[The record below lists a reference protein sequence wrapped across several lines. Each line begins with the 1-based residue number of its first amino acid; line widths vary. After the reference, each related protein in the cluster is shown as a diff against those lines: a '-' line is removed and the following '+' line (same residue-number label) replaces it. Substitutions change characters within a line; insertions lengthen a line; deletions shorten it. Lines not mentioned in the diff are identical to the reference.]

1 MFIKRLVVGELGA
14 NCYLLAGCEG
24 KEAVIIDPGGDA
36 ELILNALR
44 ENSLLPTYIIN
55 THGHVD
61 HTLANSSL
69 AKATS
74 AKILI
79 HREDAKMLSD
89 SRANLSA
96 WFNQEITSSADEL
109 LEDGQIVAIG
119 DLGIEVIHTPGHTR
133 GGVCLK
139 VKDSVFTGDTLF
151 ASGIGRTDLPGGD
164 YKTLLDSIHQK
175 LLTLPDETTIYPGHG
190 ESSTIGQERR
200 ENPFL

>member
-1 MFIKRLVVGELGA
+1 VVGELGA
-14 NCYLLAGCEG
+14 NCYLLASEEG
-24 KEAVIIDPGGDA
+24 KEAVVIDPGGDA

-44 ENSLLPTYIIN
+44 ENCLLPTYIIN

-89 SRANLSA
+89 PEANLSG

-109 LEDGQIVAIG
+109 LENGQIIEVSN
-119 DLGIEVIHTPGHTR
+119 LKIEVIHTPGHTR
-133 GGVCLK
+133 GGICLK
-139 VKDSVFTGDTLF
+139 VKDKVFTGDTLF

-164 YKTLLDSIHQK
+164 YKTLLDSIRQK
-175 LLTLPDETTIYPGHG
+175 LLTLPDETIIYPGHG
-190 ESSTIGQERR
+190 ESSTIGQERK

>member
-14 NCYLLAGCEG
+14 NCYLLASEEG
-24 KEAVIIDPGGDA
+24 KEAVVIDPGGDA

-44 ENSLLPTYIIN
+44 ENCLLPTYIIN

-89 SRANLSA
+89 PEANLSG

-109 LEDGQIVAIG
+109 LENGQIIEVSN
-119 DLGIEVIHTPGHTR
+119 LKIEVIHTPGHTR
-133 GGVCLK
+133 GGICLK
-139 VKDSVFTGDTLF
+139 VKDKVFTGDTLF

-164 YKTLLDSIHQK
+164 YKTLLDSIRQK
-175 LLTLPDETTIYPGHG
+175 LLTLPDETIIYPGHG

>member
-14 NCYLLAGCEG
+14 NCYLLASEEG
-24 KEAVIIDPGGDA
+24 KEAVVIDPGGDA

-44 ENSLLPTYIIN
+44 ENCLLPTYIIN

-89 SRANLSA
+89 PEANLSG

-109 LEDGQIVAIG
+109 LENGQIIEVSN
-119 DLGIEVIHTPGHTR
+119 LKIEVIHTPGHTR
-133 GGVCLK
+133 GGICLK
-139 VKDSVFTGDTLF
+139 VKDKVFTGDTLF

-164 YKTLLDSIHQK
+164 YKTLLDSIRQK
-175 LLTLPDETTIYPGHG
+175 LLTLPDETIIYPGHG
-190 ESSTIGQERR
+190 ESSTIGQERK

>member
-14 NCYLLAGCEG
+14 NCYLLAGYEG

-36 ELILNALR
+36 ELILETIKKHNLK
-44 ENSLLPTYIIN
+44 PVYIIN

-89 SRANLSA
+89 PEANLSG

-109 LEDGQIVAIG
+109 LEDGQIIG
-119 DLGIEVIHTPGHTR
+119 LSDLKIEVLHTPGHTR
-133 GGVCLK
+133 GGICLK
-139 VKDSVFTGDTLF
+139 VKDKIFTGDTLF
-151 ASGIGRTDLPGGD
+151 ASGIGRSDLPGGD
-164 YKTLLDSIHQK
+164 YKTLLNSIHQR
-175 LLTLPDETTIYPGHG
+175 LLTLPDETIIYPGHR
-190 ESSTIGQERR
+190 ESSTIGQERK